1 MNTSVLHVRQ
11 CFYSFL
17 LEDPSLGRNI
27 FSYCIVIKGLA
38 EWNQI
43 INFSLFLKC
52 SGFREVKNISLCPKV
67 HGRIIQGFSYRGKAG
82 LIRLLLH
89 LNYFHIFFCCI
100 LSPSSEF
107 QLFHLSWKLIVPQ
120 LAVLS
125 PSLARLFFGL
135 KNPI

>member
-1 MNTSVLHVRQ
+1 M
-11 CFYSFL
+11 FL
-17 LEDPSLGRNI
+17 LF
-27 FSYCIVIKGLA
+27 FSWRSQPWQEYIQLLHSHYGSCRA
-38 EWNQI
+38 WNQI

-67 HGRIIQGFSYRGKAG
+67 RGRIIQGFSYRGKAG